1 MAYRSN
7 QKDTSKTTM
16 LVISMGFLV
25 IYLVFSWDWAVW
37 VSLGA
42 GITGIVSLWLSQK
55 VEWLWMKLAKVL
67 SFIVPNILLSLVFF
81 LILFPLA
88 LLSRLFNK
96 DPLMLS
102 PKYKSY
108 FIEINREMEK
118 SSFGKTW

>member
-1 MAYRSN
+1 MQGKPMQN
-7 QKDTSKTTM
+7 NTSKATM
-16 LVISMGFLV
+16 LVISMGFLALHL
-25 IYLVFSWDWAVW
+25 IFKWDWAVW

-42 GITGIVSLWLSQK
+42 GVTGIISARLSQMI
-55 VEWLWMKLAKVL
+55 EWLWMKLAKIL
-67 SFIVPNILLSLVFF
+67 SYIIPNILLSIVFF

-108 FIEINREMEK
+108 FVEINREMEK

>member
-1 MAYRSN
+1 MEYKSK
-7 QKDTSKTTM
+7 QKETSKTTM
-16 LVISMGFLV
+16 LVISMGFL
-25 IYLVFSWDWAVW
+25 IFYLVFSWDWAVW

-55 VEWLWMKLAKVL
+55 IEWLWMKLAKVL
-67 SFIVPNILLSLVFF
+67 SFIIPNILLSMVFF

-88 LLSRLFNK
+88 LLSRLFHK

-108 FIEINREMEK
+108 FVEINREMEK
-118 SSFGKTW
+118 SSFNKTW

>member
-88 LLSRLFNK
+88 LLSKLFNK